1 MFPNTVEVHIP
12 FYFSARFNSSAR
24 EYVKCSLIFGVI
36 IKYISKM
43 YVTFSL
49 LIPSILTVDQLCL
62 SDTPGIF
69 ILILFISLFT
79 QSGISSHY
87 VPISVTF
94 NCGLFPSKCH
104 QR

>member
-12 FYFSARFNSSAR
+12 FYFSAHFNSSAR
-24 EYVKCSLIFGVI
+24 EYVKCSLMFGVI
-36 IKYISKM
+36 IKCISEM

-62 SDTPGIF
+62 SHAPGIL

-79 QSGISSHY
+79 QSGMSSHC
-87 VPISVTF
+87 VPISVKF
-94 NCGLFPSKCH
+94 NCGLFPSKCR